1 MKYNEIVAS
10 NKLLRDDV
18 DVIRRERVT
27 LKDVRTQLSDQ
38 LHKISSKA
46 EEMHRKYRLRNEVVS
61 EMKEKILQLK
71 DKNTDQQKI
80 YIQEFDHLQV
90 LARVISLPLD

>member
-1 MKYNEIVAS
+1 VKYNEIVAS

-27 LKDVRTQLSDQ
+27 LRDVRTQLGDQ

-46 EEMHRKYRLRNEVVS
+46 EEMHKKYRLRSEVVG
-61 EMKEKILQLK
+61 EMKEKLLQLK

-90 LARVISLPLD
+90 HARAIT

>member
-1 MKYNEIVAS
+1 M
-10 NKLLRDDV
+10 
-18 DVIRRERVT
+18 
-27 LKDVRTQLSDQ
+27 
-38 LHKISSKA
+38 HK
-46 EEMHRKYRLRNEVVS
+46 KYRLRSEVVG

-90 LARVISLPLD
+90 SVRAIN